1 MQTTVIWLSLF
12 VLFLVIEIITM
23 GLTTIWFAG
32 GALVAFLVAVLGLGL
47 GVQIIIFA
55 IVSLALLAVTRPL
68 AMKYFNQERQ
78 KTGAELLIG
87 QKALVIEEIDTLS
100 SKGRVEV
107 HGQEWAAKTDAP
119 EGKIKKSDVTVA
131 KNYLSQDEMKQLN
144 RMVTAYLDFA
154 ENMTLRHIPLT
165 MQDWEKRLNS
175 FIEMFDYGILQD
187 AGKVSAEIAKLH
199 AETEFE
205 KYRVI
210 QDRLFMSDFDKYM
223 LELEENA
230 KK

>member
-32 GALVAFLVAVLGLGL
+32 GALVAYLVAVLGLGL

-55 IVSLALLAVTRPL
+55 IVSLAVTRPL

-107 HGQEWAAKTDAP
+107 RGQEWAAKTDAP
-119 EGKIKKSDVTVA
+119 EGKIP
-131 KNYLSQDEMKQLN
+131 KNAIVVVE
-144 RMVTAYLDFA
+144 
-154 ENMTLRHIPLT
+154 
-165 MQDWEKRLNS
+165 
-175 FIEMFDYGILQD
+175 GIQ
-187 AGKVSAEIAKLH
+187 GVKLIVRNGE
-199 AETEFE
+199 ET
-205 KYRVI
+205 KI
-210 QDRLFMSDFDKYM
+210 
-223 LELEENA
+223 
-230 KK
+230 

>member
-78 KTGAELLIG
+78 KNPR
-87 QKALVIEEIDTLS
+87 K
-100 SKGRVEV
+100 
-107 HGQEWAAKTDAP
+107 
-119 EGKIKKSDVTVA
+119 
-131 KNYLSQDEMKQLN
+131 
-144 RMVTAYLDFA
+144 
-154 ENMTLRHIPLT
+154 PLT
-165 MQDWEKRLNS
+165 MFR
-175 FIEMFDYGILQD
+175 
-187 AGKVSAEIAKLH
+187 KL
-199 AETEFE
+199 T
-205 KYRVI
+205 I
-210 QDRLFMSDFDKYM
+210 MTL
-223 LELEENA
+223 
-230 KK
+230 

>member
-1 MQTTVIWLSLF
+1 MQTTVICLSLF

-47 GVQIIIFA
+47 GVQIII
-55 IVSLALLAVTRPL
+55 SLALLAVTRPL

-107 HGQEWAAKTDAP
+107 RGQEWAAKTDAP
-119 EGKIKKSDVTVA
+119 EGKIP
-131 KNYLSQDEMKQLN
+131 KNAIVVVE
-144 RMVTAYLDFA
+144 
-154 ENMTLRHIPLT
+154 
-165 MQDWEKRLNS
+165 
-175 FIEMFDYGILQD
+175 GIQ
-187 AGKVSAEIAKLH
+187 GVKLIVRNGE
-199 AETEFE
+199 ET
-205 KYRVI
+205 KI
-210 QDRLFMSDFDKYM
+210 
-223 LELEENA
+223 
-230 KK
+230 

>member
-87 QKALVIEEIDTLS
+87 QKALVIETLS

-107 HGQEWAAKTDAP
+107 RGQEWAAKTDAP
-119 EGKIKKSDVTVA
+119 EGKIP
-131 KNYLSQDEMKQLN
+131 KNAIVVVE
-144 RMVTAYLDFA
+144 
-154 ENMTLRHIPLT
+154 
-165 MQDWEKRLNS
+165 
-175 FIEMFDYGILQD
+175 GIQ
-187 AGKVSAEIAKLH
+187 GVKLIVRNGE
-199 AETEFE
+199 ET
-205 KYRVI
+205 KI
-210 QDRLFMSDFDKYM
+210 
-223 LELEENA
+223 
-230 KK
+230 

>member
-107 HGQEWAAKTDAP
+107 RGQEWAAKTDAP
-119 EGKIKKSDVTVA
+119 EGKIPKNAIVVVEGIQGVKLIVGMERRRRYDGSSNGNIFSDYF
-131 KNYLSQDEMKQLN
+131 NYC
-144 RMVTAYLDFA
+144 
-154 ENMTLRHIPLT
+154 
-165 MQDWEKRLNS
+165 
-175 FIEMFDYGILQD
+175 YGITDFLCED
-187 AGKVSAEIAKLH
+187 RKTGAG
-199 AETEFE
+199 TC
-205 KYRVI
+205 
-210 QDRLFMSDFDKYM
+210 D
-223 LELEENA
+223 
-230 KK
+230 

>member
-87 QKALVIEEIDTLS
+87 QKALVIEEIEHTFSQKDVWRCAGRSGCEDRCPGRKDPKECNCS
-100 SKGRVEV
+100 S
-107 HGQEWAAKTDAP
+107 
-119 EGKIKKSDVTVA
+119 
-131 KNYLSQDEMKQLN
+131 
-144 RMVTAYLDFA
+144 
-154 ENMTLRHIPLT
+154 
-165 MQDWEKRLNS
+165 
-175 FIEMFDYGILQD
+175 
-187 AGKVSAEIAKLH
+187 
-199 AETEFE
+199 
-205 KYRVI
+205 
-210 QDRLFMSDFDKYM
+210 
-223 LELEENA
+223 
-230 KK
+230 

>member
-47 GVQIIIFA
+47 GVQIIILA

-107 HGQEWAAKTDAP
+107 RGQEWAAKTDAP
-119 EGKIKKSDVTVA
+119 EGKIP
-131 KNYLSQDEMKQLN
+131 KNAIVVVE
-144 RMVTAYLDFA
+144 
-154 ENMTLRHIPLT
+154 
-165 MQDWEKRLNS
+165 
-175 FIEMFDYGILQD
+175 GIQ
-187 AGKVSAEIAKLH
+187 GVKLIVRNGE
-199 AETEFE
+199 ET
-205 KYRVI
+205 KI
-210 QDRLFMSDFDKYM
+210 
-223 LELEENA
+223 
-230 KK
+230 

>member
-47 GVQIIIFA
+47 GVQM
-55 IVSLALLAVTRPL
+55 TRPL

-107 HGQEWAAKTDAP
+107 RGQEWAAKTDAP
-119 EGKIKKSDVTVA
+119 EGKIP
-131 KNYLSQDEMKQLN
+131 KNAIVVVE
-144 RMVTAYLDFA
+144 
-154 ENMTLRHIPLT
+154 
-165 MQDWEKRLNS
+165 
-175 FIEMFDYGILQD
+175 GIQ
-187 AGKVSAEIAKLH
+187 GVKLIVRNGE
-199 AETEFE
+199 ET
-205 KYRVI
+205 KI
-210 QDRLFMSDFDKYM
+210 
-223 LELEENA
+223 
-230 KK
+230 

>member
-87 QKALVIEEIDTLS
+87 QGLSLVL
-100 SKGRVEV
+100 
-107 HGQEWAAKTDAP
+107 P
-119 EGKIKKSDVTVA
+119 
-131 KNYLSQDEMKQLN
+131 LN
-144 RMVTAYLDFA
+144 QSV
-154 ENMTLRHIPLT
+154 
-165 MQDWEKRLNS
+165 Q
-175 FIEMFDYGILQD
+175 
-187 AGKVSAEIAKLH
+187 
-199 AETEFE
+199 
-205 KYRVI
+205 
-210 QDRLFMSDFDKYM
+210 
-223 LELEENA
+223 
-230 KK
+230 

>member
-32 GALVAFLVAVLGLGL
+32 GALVAFLVGLGL

-107 HGQEWAAKTDAP
+107 RGQEWAAKTDAP
-119 EGKIKKSDVTVA
+119 EGKIP
-131 KNYLSQDEMKQLN
+131 KNAIVVVE
-144 RMVTAYLDFA
+144 
-154 ENMTLRHIPLT
+154 
-165 MQDWEKRLNS
+165 
-175 FIEMFDYGILQD
+175 GIQ
-187 AGKVSAEIAKLH
+187 GVKLIVRNGE
-199 AETEFE
+199 ET
-205 KYRVI
+205 KI
-210 QDRLFMSDFDKYM
+210 
-223 LELEENA
+223 
-230 KK
+230 

>member
-107 HGQEWAAKTDAP
+107 REWAAKTDAP
-119 EGKIKKSDVTVA
+119 EGKIP
-131 KNYLSQDEMKQLN
+131 KNAIVVVE
-144 RMVTAYLDFA
+144 
-154 ENMTLRHIPLT
+154 
-165 MQDWEKRLNS
+165 
-175 FIEMFDYGILQD
+175 GIQ
-187 AGKVSAEIAKLH
+187 GVKLIVRNGE
-199 AETEFE
+199 ET
-205 KYRVI
+205 KI
-210 QDRLFMSDFDKYM
+210 
-223 LELEENA
+223 
-230 KK
+230 

>member
-23 GLTTIWFAG
+23 GLTTIWFA
-32 GALVAFLVAVLGLGL
+32 

-107 HGQEWAAKTDAP
+107 RGQEWAAKTDAP
-119 EGKIKKSDVTVA
+119 EGKIP
-131 KNYLSQDEMKQLN
+131 KNAIVVVE
-144 RMVTAYLDFA
+144 
-154 ENMTLRHIPLT
+154 
-165 MQDWEKRLNS
+165 
-175 FIEMFDYGILQD
+175 GIQ
-187 AGKVSAEIAKLH
+187 GVKLIVRNGE
-199 AETEFE
+199 ET
-205 KYRVI
+205 KI
-210 QDRLFMSDFDKYM
+210 
-223 LELEENA
+223 
-230 KK
+230 

>member
-78 KTGAELLIG
+78 AELLIG

-107 HGQEWAAKTDAP
+107 RGQEWAAKTDAP
-119 EGKIKKSDVTVA
+119 EGKIP
-131 KNYLSQDEMKQLN
+131 KNAIVVVE
-144 RMVTAYLDFA
+144 
-154 ENMTLRHIPLT
+154 
-165 MQDWEKRLNS
+165 
-175 FIEMFDYGILQD
+175 GIQ
-187 AGKVSAEIAKLH
+187 GVKLIVRNGE
-199 AETEFE
+199 ET
-205 KYRVI
+205 KI
-210 QDRLFMSDFDKYM
+210 
-223 LELEENA
+223 
-230 KK
+230 

>member
-1 MQTTVIWLSLF
+1 MNEGGSDYADDGYLVKLICTVSGYRDHYDGAYDY
-12 VLFLVIEIITM
+12 LVR
-23 GLTTIWFAG
+23 G

-107 HGQEWAAKTDAP
+107 RGQEWAAKTDAP
-119 EGKIKKSDVTVA
+119 EGKIP
-131 KNYLSQDEMKQLN
+131 KNAIVVVE
-144 RMVTAYLDFA
+144 
-154 ENMTLRHIPLT
+154 
-165 MQDWEKRLNS
+165 
-175 FIEMFDYGILQD
+175 GIQGVKLI
-187 AGKVSAEIAKLH
+187 VSNGE
-199 AETEFE
+199 ET
-205 KYRVI
+205 KI
-210 QDRLFMSDFDKYM
+210 
-223 LELEENA
+223 
-230 KK
+230 

>member
-107 HGQEWAAKTDAP
+107 RGQEWAAKTEPGRKDPKNAIVVV
-119 EGKIKKSDVTVA
+119 EGIQGVKLIVRNGEETKI
-131 KNYLSQDEMKQLN
+131 
-144 RMVTAYLDFA
+144 
-154 ENMTLRHIPLT
+154 
-165 MQDWEKRLNS
+165 
-175 FIEMFDYGILQD
+175 
-187 AGKVSAEIAKLH
+187 
-199 AETEFE
+199 
-205 KYRVI
+205 
-210 QDRLFMSDFDKYM
+210 
-223 LELEENA
+223 
-230 KK
+230 

>member
-100 SKGRVEV
+100 SKDVWRCAGRS
-107 HGQEWAAKTDAP
+107 G
-119 EGKIKKSDVTVA
+119 
-131 KNYLSQDEMKQLN
+131 
-144 RMVTAYLDFA
+144 
-154 ENMTLRHIPLT
+154 LRRQMPRKE
-165 MQDWEKRLNS
+165 DPKECNCS
-175 FIEMFDYGILQD
+175 
-187 AGKVSAEIAKLH
+187 S
-199 AETEFE
+199 
-205 KYRVI
+205 
-210 QDRLFMSDFDKYM
+210 
-223 LELEENA
+223 
-230 KK
+230 